1 MPYDVGNSNRKEF
14 FLCAR
19 DNLQER
25 KHITLALKHQYADL
39 DVFKLDL
46 AFPNGFNYCGE
57 GALVED
63 PDYTMAARMMNIRA
77 MLGID
82 IYNFYDMAIITKG
95 ERRGI
100 ELYKK

>member
-1 MPYDVGNSNRKEF
+1 MTMFGERSLAAEKIRTYKEWM
-14 FLCAR
+14 
-19 DNLQER
+19 
-25 KHITLALKHQYADL
+25 ALKHQYADL

-63 PDYTMAARMMNIRA
+63 PDYTMAANMMDIRA

-82 IYNFYDMAIITKG
+82 IFNFYDMAIITKG